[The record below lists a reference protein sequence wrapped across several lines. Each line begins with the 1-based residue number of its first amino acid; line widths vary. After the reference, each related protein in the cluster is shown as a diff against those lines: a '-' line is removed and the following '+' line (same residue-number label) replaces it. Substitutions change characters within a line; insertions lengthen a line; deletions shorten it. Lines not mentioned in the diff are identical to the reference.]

1 MKKSGNTW
9 AANMNLFRTAIFIL
23 LFIVPPACKP
33 AILRICCGAQI
44 GRGVSIGWFST
55 VMGRHIS
62 IGDHSAIRA
71 LTIINCGGDLSIGR
85 YSIISS
91 FILVYG
97 AAGLRIGHHSYIGP
111 QSLINTEE
119 EVRIGDWSALGAR
132 CMVYT
137 HGSFLPYT
145 EGYWVRF
152 APVVIGNRVW
162 CAAGVFLHP
171 GTTIGD
177 NSFVNS
183 RSVVS
188 GDIPANAIVEGH
200 PAQVVNTMNRMQRTI
215 TPRRL
220 DAIAGQMLRHFLAI
234 ATNHGELRLL
244 SDTPHPLVQV
254 GRHTYRIVLVPAH
267 GETPVAAPDQPT
279 VWLIC
284 RPDWQPAPTQLWL
297 NLITY
302 RRSPA
307 RAVILD
313 ALCTFLQRYY
323 GIQLEYEER

>member
-1 MKKSGNTW
+1 
-9 AANMNLFRTAIFIL
+9 MNLYRAIIFSL
-23 LFIVPPACKP
+23 LFIVPPAIKP

-44 GRGVSIGWFST
+44 GRGVSIGWFAT

-62 IGDHSAIRA
+62 IGDYSAIRA
-71 LTIINCGGDLSIGR
+71 LTVINCGGDLSIGR

-91 FILVYG
+91 FTLVYG
-97 AAGLRIGHHSYIGP
+97 ANGLRIGDHSYIGP

-171 GTTIGD
+171 GATIGD

-188 GDIPANAIVEGH
+188 GEIPPDSIAEGN
-200 PAQVVNTMNRMQRTI
+200 PAQVVNAMSRAQRAI

-220 DAIAGQMLRHFLAI
+220 DAITGQMVRHFLSVA
-234 ATNHGELRLL
+234 AAHGDIRVLAEQ
-244 SDTPHPLVQV
+244 PQPLVRV
-254 GRHTYRIVLVPAH
+254 GRQTYQIAVAPAAGDIPAVDHTY
-267 GETPVAAPDQPT
+267 PT
-279 VWLIC
+279 VWLVC
-284 RPDWQPAPTQLWL
+284 RPNWRPPSDLWL
-297 NLITY
+297 DLSAN
-302 RRSPA
+302 RRSPRHTA
-307 RAVILD
+307 PLD
-313 ALCTFLQRYY
+313 ALCVFLQRYY

>member
-1 MKKSGNTW
+1 
-9 AANMNLFRTAIFIL
+9 MNFLHTVIFAL
-23 LFIVPPACKP
+23 LFIVPPAFKP
-33 AILRICCGAQI
+33 VILRIACGAQI

-62 IGDHSAIRA
+62 IGDYSAIRP
-71 LTIINCGGDLSIGR
+71 LTVINCGGDLRIGR

-91 FILVYG
+91 FTLVYG
-97 AAGLRIGHHSYIGP
+97 AAGIWIGDHCYIGP
-111 QSLINTEE
+111 QSIINTEE
-119 EVRIGDWSALGAR
+119 EVRMGNWSALGAR

-188 GDIPANAIVEGH
+188 GEIPPDSIVEGH
-200 PAQVVNTMNRMQRTI
+200 PAQVVNTMSRMQRTI

-220 DAIAGQMLRHFLAI
+220 DAIAAQMLRHFLTI
-234 ATNHGELRLL
+234 AAYHKELRLL
-244 SDTPHPLVQV
+244 SEKPYPLIQV
-254 GRHTYRIVLVPAH
+254 GRQTYQIVLVPASTDIPASDPDRPTIWFICQR
-267 GETPVAAPDQPT
+267 GWRPVQST
-279 VWLIC
+279 
-284 RPDWQPAPTQLWL
+284 LWIDL
-297 NLITY
+297 STN
-302 RRSPA
+302 RRSA
-307 RAVILD
+307 DHAAVLD
-313 ALCTFLQRYY
+313 ALCIFLQRYY

>member
-1 MKKSGNTW
+1 
-9 AANMNLFRTAIFIL
+9 MNLYRTIIFIL
-23 LFIVPPACKP
+23 LFIAPPAAKP

-44 GRGVSIGWFST
+44 GRGVSIGWFAT

-62 IGDHSAIRA
+62 IGDYSAIRA
-71 LTIINCGGDLSIGR
+71 LTVINCGGDISIGR

-91 FILVYG
+91 FTLVYG
-97 AAGLRIGHHSYIGP
+97 ADGLRIGDHSYIGP

-119 EVRIGDWSALGAR
+119 EVRIGHWSALGAR

-152 APVVIGNRVW
+152 APVVVGNRVW

-171 GTTIGD
+171 GATVGD

-188 GDIPANAIVEGH
+188 GEIPPDSIVEGN
-200 PAQVVNTMNRMQRTI
+200 PARVVNAMSRMQRAI

-220 DAIAGQMLRHFLAI
+220 DAIAGQMVRHFVTLA
-234 ATNHGELRLL
+234 AAHGDLRVLAEH
-244 SDTPHPLVQV
+244 PHPLVQA
-254 GRHTYRIVLVPAH
+254 GRQTYQIAIAPAASDVPAVDPAH
-267 GETPVAAPDQPT
+267 ATI
-279 VWLIC
+279 WLIC
-284 RPDWQPAPTQLWL
+284 RRDWQPPSDLWL
-297 NLITY
+297 DLTNNQ
-302 RRSPA
+302 RSSRHAAP
-307 RAVILD
+307 LD

-323 GIQLEYEER
+323 GIQLEYEAR

>member
-1 MKKSGNTW
+1 
-9 AANMNLFRTAIFIL
+9 MNFLHTVIFAL
-23 LFIVPPACKP
+23 LFIVPPAFKP
-33 AILRICCGAQI
+33 VILRIACGAQI

-55 VMGRHIS
+55 MMGRHIS
-62 IGDHSAIRA
+62 IGDYSAIRP
-71 LTIINCGGDLSIGR
+71 LTVINCGGDLRIGR

-91 FILVYG
+91 FTLVYG
-97 AAGLRIGHHSYIGP
+97 AAGIWIGDHCYIGP
-111 QSLINTEE
+111 QSIINTEE
-119 EVRIGDWSALGAR
+119 EVRMGNWSALGAR

-188 GDIPANAIVEGH
+188 GEIPPDSIVEGH
-200 PAQVVNTMNRMQRTI
+200 PAQVVNTMSRMQRTI

-220 DAIAGQMLRHFLAI
+220 DAIAAQMLRHFLTI
-234 ATNHGELRLL
+234 AAYHKELRLL
-244 SDTPHPLVQV
+244 SEKPYPLIQV
-254 GRHTYRIVLVPAH
+254 GRQTYQIVLVPASTDIPASDPDRPTIWFICQR
-267 GETPVAAPDQPT
+267 GWRPVQST
-279 VWLIC
+279 
-284 RPDWQPAPTQLWL
+284 LWIDL
-297 NLITY
+297 STN
-302 RRSPA
+302 RRSA
-307 RAVILD
+307 DHAAVLD
-313 ALCTFLQRYY
+313 ALCIFLQRYY

>member
-1 MKKSGNTW
+1 
-9 AANMNLFRTAIFIL
+9 
-23 LFIVPPACKP
+23 
-33 AILRICCGAQI
+33 
-44 GRGVSIGWFST
+44 
-55 VMGRHIS
+55 MGRHIS
-62 IGDHSAIRA
+62 IGDYSAIRP
-71 LTIINCGGDLSIGR
+71 LTVIHCGGDLRIGR

-91 FILVYG
+91 FTLVYG
-97 AAGLRIGHHSYIGP
+97 AAGMWIGDHCYIGP

-119 EVRIGDWSALGAR
+119 EVRMGDWSALGAR
-132 CMVYT
+132 CTVYT

-188 GDIPANAIVEGH
+188 GEIPPDSIVEGH
-200 PAQVVNTMNRMQRTI
+200 PAQVVNTMSRMQRTI

-220 DAIAGQMLRHFLAI
+220 DAIAAQMLRHFLTI
-234 ATNHGELRLL
+234 AAYHKELRLL
-244 SDTPHPLVQV
+244 SEKPYPLIQV
-254 GRHTYRIVLVPAH
+254 GRQTYQIVLVPASTDIPASDPDRPTIWFICQR
-267 GETPVAAPDQPT
+267 GWRPVQST
-279 VWLIC
+279 
-284 RPDWQPAPTQLWL
+284 LWIDL
-297 NLITY
+297 STN
-302 RRSPA
+302 RRSA
-307 RAVILD
+307 DHAAVLD
-313 ALCTFLQRYY
+313 ALCIFLQRYY

>member
-1 MKKSGNTW
+1 
-9 AANMNLFRTAIFIL
+9 MNFLHTVIFAL
-23 LFIVPPACKP
+23 LFIVPPAFKP
-33 AILRICCGAQI
+33 VILRIACGAQI

-62 IGDHSAIRA
+62 IGDYSAIRP
-71 LTIINCGGDLSIGR
+71 LTVINCGGDLRIGR

-91 FILVYG
+91 FTLVYG
-97 AAGLRIGHHSYIGP
+97 AAGIWIGDHCYIGP
-111 QSLINTEE
+111 QSIINTEE
-119 EVRIGDWSALGAR
+119 EVRMGNWSALGAR

-188 GDIPANAIVEGH
+188 GEIPPDSIVEGH
-200 PAQVVNTMNRMQRTI
+200 PAQVVNTMSRMQRTI

-220 DAIAGQMLRHFLAI
+220 DAIAAQMLRHFLTI
-234 ATNHGELRLL
+234 AACHKELRLL
-244 SDTPHPLVQV
+244 SEKPYPLIQV
-254 GRHTYRIVLVPAH
+254 GRQTYQIVLVPASTDIPASDPDRPTIWFICQR
-267 GETPVAAPDQPT
+267 GWRPVQST
-279 VWLIC
+279 
-284 RPDWQPAPTQLWL
+284 LWIDL
-297 NLITY
+297 STN
-302 RRSPA
+302 RRSA
-307 RAVILD
+307 DHAAVLD
-313 ALCTFLQRYY
+313 ALCIFLQRYY

>member
-1 MKKSGNTW
+1 
-9 AANMNLFRTAIFIL
+9 MNILRTVIFGL
-23 LFIVPPACKP
+23 LFIMPPAFKP
-33 AILRICCGAQI
+33 MILRIACGAQI

-62 IGDHSAIRA
+62 IGDYSAIRP
-71 LTIINCGGDLSIGR
+71 LTVIHCGGDLSIGR

-91 FILVYG
+91 FTLVYG
-97 AAGLRIGHHSYIGP
+97 AAGMWIGDHCYIGP

-119 EVRIGDWSALGAR
+119 EVRMGDWSALGAR

-152 APVVIGNRVW
+152 APVSIGRRVW

-183 RSVVS
+183 RAVVS
-188 GDIPANAIVEGH
+188 GEIPGDSIVEGH
-200 PAQVVNTMNRMQRTI
+200 PAQVVNTMSRMRRTI

-220 DAIAGQMLRHFLAI
+220 EVIAAQMLRHFLTI
-234 ATNHGELRLL
+234 GVHHGDLQLL
-244 SDTPHPLVQV
+244 TEEPHPLVQV
-254 GRHTYRIVLVPAH
+254 GQHTYRIVLVPAS
-267 GETPVAAPDQPT
+267 GDIPYSDPDQPT
-279 VWLIC
+279 LWIIC
-284 RPDWQPAPTQLWL
+284 RQHWRPARSTLWL
-297 NLITY
+297 DLTTNQ
-302 RRSPA
+302 RSA
-307 RAVILD
+307 DHNAVLD